1 MDPTG
6 MDLTGA
12 AYWLPIV
19 WAVLAATAIFIYV
32 VLDGFDLGLGML
44 FLAEPDKKHR
54 NIMVQTIAPV
64 WDGNETWMIFG
75 GAALYGV
82 FPNAYA
88 TILPALYLPV
98 LIMLF
103 ALIIRGVAF
112 EFRSRM
118 HTQQAQNLWDIG
130 FCGGSLVASLMQGI
144 ILGTLVS
151 GIRIEDN
158 KFAGSSFDWLAPF
171 PIFCGLAVACGYAL
185 LGATWLIWRTASDL
199 QTTMRK
205 WAGILSVAMLVMIAA
220 VSAWTPALHVTYM
233 QHWTTWPRIL
243 YVAPVPVAVIALA
256 ILMLQA
262 LRGKTS
268 RRIPFFC
275 ALGWFFLSFS
285 GLGINIWPYIVPPS
299 MTIWQASSPP
309 ASQKFLLAGT
319 VFLLPL
325 ILAYTAYAYHVF
337 RGTVNEHSESY
348 H

>member
-1 MDPTG
+1 MDLATTG
-6 MDLTGA
+6 LTGA

-19 WAVLAATAIFIYV
+19 WAVLVATAIFIYV
-32 VLDGFDLGLGML
+32 VLDGFDLGLGIL
-44 FLAEPDKKHR
+44 FLAERDKRHR
-54 NIMVQTIAPV
+54 NIMIQTIAPV

-103 ALIIRGVAF
+103 ALILRGVGF

-118 HTQQAQNLWDIG
+118 HTEKAQNLWDIG
-130 FCGGSLVASLMQGI
+130 FCGGSFVATLMQGI

-151 GIRIEDN
+151 GIHVEDN
-158 KFAGSSFDWLAPF
+158 KFAGSSLDWLAPF
-171 PIFCGLAVACGYAL
+171 PIFCGLAVVCGYSL
-185 LGATWLIWRTASDL
+185 LGATWLIWRTESDL
-199 QTTMRK
+199 QSTMRK
-205 WAGILSVAMLVMIAA
+205 WAGILSVAMLVMIAG
-220 VSAWTPALHVTYM
+220 VSVWTPALHTTYM
-233 QHWTTWPRIL
+233 QNWTAWPQIL
-243 YVAPVPVAVIALA
+243 LVAPVPLAVIAITGVMFL
-256 ILMLQA
+256 A

-268 RRIPFFC
+268 RRVPFFC
-275 ALGWFFLSFS
+275 ALAWFFVSFT
-285 GLGINIWPYIVPPS
+285 GLGINIWPYIVPPA

-309 ASQKFLLAGT
+309 ASQAFLLAGSM
-319 VFLLPL
+319 FLLPL

>member
-1 MDPTG
+1 MD
-6 MDLTGA
+6 MTGA

-19 WAVLAATAIFIYV
+19 WAVLAAMAIFIYI
-32 VLDGFDLGLGML
+32 VLDGFDLGLGIL
-44 FLAEPDKKHR
+44 FLAER
-54 NIMVQTIAPV
+54 NKTYRNVMVQTIAPV

-103 ALIIRGVAF
+103 ALIMRGVAF

-118 HTQQAQNLWDIG
+118 HTQRMRDLWDVG
-130 FCGGSLVASLMQGI
+130 FCGGSLVATVMQGV

-151 GIRIEDN
+151 GIHVEN
-158 KFAGSSFDWLAPF
+158 NAFVGSGFDWLAPF
-171 PIFCGLAVACGYAL
+171 PLFCGLAVACGYTL
-185 LGATWLIWRTASDL
+185 LGATWLVWRTENGL
-199 QTTMRK
+199 QDTMRK
-205 WAGILSVAMLVMIAA
+205 WSGILSIAMLVMIAG
-220 VSAWTPALHVTYM
+220 VSLWTPALHANYM
-233 QHWTTWPRIL
+233 QNWTDWPRIL
-243 YVAPVPVAVIALA
+243 FVAPVPVAVIALA
-256 ILMLQA
+256 VVMFMA
-262 LRGKTS
+262 LRRKVS

-285 GLGINIWPYIVPPS
+285 GLGISIWPYIVPPG
-299 MTIWQASSPP
+299 MTIWDASAPPSSQA
-309 ASQKFLLAGT
+309 FLLVGAA
-319 VFLLPL
+319 VLIPL
-325 ILAYTAYAYHVF
+325 ILSYTAFAYHVF

>member
-1 MDPTG
+1 MDLATTG
-6 MDLTGA
+6 LTGA

-19 WAVLAATAIFIYV
+19 WAVLAAAAIFIYI

-54 NIMVQTIAPV
+54 NIMIQTVAPV

-103 ALIIRGVAF
+103 ALILRGVGF

-118 HTQQAQNLWDIG
+118 HTEQTRNLWDIG
-130 FCGGSLVASLMQGI
+130 FCLGSFVATFMQGI
-144 ILGTLVS
+144 ILGTLIS
-151 GIRIEDN
+151 GIKIEN
-158 KFAGSSFDWLAPF
+158 NAFAGSSFDWLAPF
-171 PIFCGLAVACGYAL
+171 PLFCGLAVACGYAL
-185 LGATWLIWRTASDL
+185 LGATWLIWRTESDL
-199 QTTMRK
+199 QATMRR
-205 WAGILSVAMLVMIAA
+205 WAGFLSLAMLGMIAA
-220 VSAWTPALHVTYM
+220 VSVWTPALHATYM
-233 QHWTTWPRIL
+233 QNWTTWPRIL
-243 YVAPVPVAVIALA
+243 YVAPVPVAVITLALV
-256 ILMLQA
+256 MFQA

-275 ALGWFFLSFS
+275 ALGWFFLAFS

-299 MTIWQASSPP
+299 MTIWQASAPP
-309 ASQKFLLAGT
+309 ASQTFLLVGAA
-319 VFLLPL
+319 VLLPL
-325 ILAYTAYAYHVF
+325 ILSYTAFAYHVF